1 MIYMSF
7 CSIFQ
12 VLRRDIFY
20 IFCDPEPWM
29 DVHQYLSIYL
39 FIEIFFT
46 SVKKTSNKLSVF
58 FVEKNLFYDALRRR
72 TYFRVKRSQYKR
84 LNANTRCEHKMR
96 NHTARRDANK

>member
-46 SVKKTSNKLSVF
+46 SVKKPVTNCQF
-58 FVEKNLFYDALRRR
+58 F
-72 TYFRVKRSQYKR
+72 S
-84 LNANTRCEHKMR
+84 
-96 NHTARRDANK
+96 